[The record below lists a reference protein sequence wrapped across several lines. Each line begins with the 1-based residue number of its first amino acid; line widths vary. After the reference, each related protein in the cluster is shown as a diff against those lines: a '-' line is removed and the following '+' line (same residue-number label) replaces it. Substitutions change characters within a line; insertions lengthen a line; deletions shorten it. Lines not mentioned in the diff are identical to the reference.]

1 MNIPA
6 VVLSEAHKTP
16 MNEDEPTLP
25 SSEVSKLWQ
34 EAARELSRRLLE
46 CARIK
51 QRCMDVLDTKGAK
64 RAYALVNELTALIR
78 VLDSLLT
85 MEPEFAAVLCRQSVD
100 RIMKIYEESS
110 SLFTIG

>member
-16 MNEDEPTLP
+16 MSEDEPTLP
-25 SSEVSKLWQ
+25 STEVSKLWR
-34 EAARELSRRLLE
+34 AAAQELSRKLVD

-51 QRCMDVLDTKGAK
+51 QRCLDVLDTKGAQ
-64 RAYALVNELTALIR
+64 RAYTLVNELASLVR
-78 VLDSLLT
+78 VLDSLPTL
-85 MEPEFAAVLCRQSVD
+85 EPEFAAVLRRQSVD

-110 SLFTIG
+110 TLLVIG